1 MVTRPKYTNVVSNN
15 VIVEPLSAAS
25 VPEKYLKR
33 FPEEVY
39 NTSSDSNLFKLIFTL
54 IGPSGVGSLKKDFF
68 NTRLQ
73 LEANGFKNIQLE
85 KFYGNVFK
93 FFKIL
98 DENQENISG
107 ESLTQGEW
115 AKLEVKDAS
124 YRNRAID
131 YLHAARLGNTPDGMR
146 LAAKSG
152 LGKDVEIVENYRY
165 LFDIHSDD
173 PIGEINYGTTDTT
186 SEFVVLP
193 HYETDQ
199 SYTYSIK
206 FNTTP
211 NSGFCYFTNNNDT
224 TSNILI
230 ADLTIIGIQSALK
243 KIGLTSI
250 VQGDSLSG
258 FLITIQSKENLVF
271 VNQLYENGTKVI
283 ETFTTVIGNQD
294 TQLIQDVA
302 ISNRYDV
309 DLAINYLKP
318 VGTFVSYA
326 PNQSSVKRQAWYSVI
341 SNANQIQVLRFV
353 TGSQSINWPAVDNLY
368 WIEPGIEKEAPRVSD
383 DNRQHYQHFHEP
395 AKVNA
400 YRKEDTNSTKQANY
414 RVGNFVNFPYSIEYD
429 ANGINSYQPINALSH
444 SSNIKTTRTTYDT
457 GNNVRVGLIDGVYPI
472 DYLNLQGVPQQNSGN
487 IFWASVDRKS
497 ILDDKTVATDVLEID
512 LGSVK
517 VVNFL
522 MFETLALPVNIK
534 IKYDAFDDPNG
545 ETKSYLNVTNE
556 DNFPYEYS
564 LHYDA
569 QNHNPWDQ
577 LEYHFTDS
585 LGNLIFTRYI
595 TIEFTRKDESSS
607 ENPLFYNKNTG
618 EYTPWPIVV
627 RNLRL
632 GRNV

>member
-1 MVTRPKYTNVVSNN
+1 MTTRPKYTDTINNN
-15 VIVEPLSAAS
+15 VIVEPLNSTNI
-25 VPEKYLKR
+25 PEKYLKR

-39 NTSSDSNLFKLIFTL
+39 NTSPDSNLFKLIFTL

-98 DENQENISG
+98 DEGQENISG

-131 YLHAARLGNTPDGMR
+131 YLHAARLGTTPDGMR

-152 LGKDVEIVENYRY
+152 LGKDAEIVENYRY

-173 PIGEINYGTTDTT
+173 PIGEENYGTTNTT

-206 FNTTP
+206 FDQTP
-211 NSGFCYFTNNNDT
+211 DSGFCYFTNDNDT
-224 TSNILI
+224 TSNLLI
-230 ADLTIIGIQSALK
+230 ADLTITGIQSALK
-243 KIGLTSI
+243 KINLTAI
-250 VQGDSLSG
+250 VQGELSSG

-271 VNQLYENGTKVI
+271 VSQLYKSGTKVVS
-283 ETFTTVIGNQD
+283 TFTNVIGNQD
-294 TQLIQDVA
+294 TQLVQNIG

-309 DLAINYLKP
+309 DVALNYLKP
-318 VGTFVSYA
+318 VGTLVSYA
-326 PNQSSVKRQAWYSVI
+326 PNQSSFKRQSWSSTLSTTSQV
-341 SNANQIQVLRFV
+341 QVLKFV

-368 WIEPGIEKEAPRVSD
+368 WIEAGIEKEAPRVSG
-383 DNRQHYQHFHEP
+383 DNRQHYQNFHEP

-400 YRKEDTNSTKQANY
+400 YCKEDTSLPKQANY
-414 RVGNFVNFPYSIEYD
+414 RVGNFVNFPYSIDYD

-444 SSNIKTTRTTYDT
+444 SSDIKTARTVYDT
-457 GNNVRVGLIDGVYPI
+457 GNNVKVGLIDGIYPI

-487 IFWASVDRKS
+487 VFWASVDRKS
-497 ILDDKTVATDVLEID
+497 ILEDKTIATDVLEID

-517 VVNFL
+517 AVNFL
-522 MFETLALPVNIK
+522 MFETLALPISIK
-534 IKYDAFDDPNG
+534 IKYDIFDDPNG
-545 ETKSYLNVTNE
+545 DTKSYLDVTNE
-556 DNFPYEYS
+556 DGFPYEYS

-595 TIEFTRKDESSS
+595 IIEFTRKDESSS

-618 EYTPWPIVV
+618 EYTPWSIVV